1 MTLLL
6 AAALPAAVRAADA
19 PVVPRWSVALA
30 GAPAAPTLS
39 DADQVYVA
47 LRAGTI
53 VAYSIEDGHERWR
66 SELTTDQPMAVASDT
81 IFVAAGG
88 AVHALRAADGTSV
101 WRAPDLVP
109 TAPLLARAGWLVV
122 ATEAGLV
129 ALRAADGAVVWRR
142 QIGAIHEQPAI
153 EGDRLYAST
162 ADGRIVALD
171 VRSGTPIWEQRLDA
185 APGAILALP
194 DRVFVGAARRLF
206 CLKTVD
212 GGIDWV
218 WRIGAEIKGR
228 PAADADRVYFAA
240 LDNVLHAQDRR
251 SGVQRWRAELSR
263 RPDAGPLLDG
273 ATVLVPSTSAEV
285 WRFDAATGRR
295 AASLRLPG
303 DPAVSPDVATEAA
316 DSLRVL
322 VVVGSLSN
330 EWRLT
335 RMGSLEVPALVPLTA
350 LPGQPIP
357 LRF

>member
-6 AAALPAAVRAADA
+6 AGAPAASVRAADA
-19 PVVPRWSVALA
+19 PVVPRWSIALA

-39 DADQVYVA
+39 DNQQVYVA

-53 VAYSIEDGHERWR
+53 VAYSLEDGRERWR
-66 SELTTDQPMAVASDT
+66 SQLTTDQPMAVASDT
-81 IFVAAGG
+81 VFVAAGG
-88 AVHALRAADGTSV
+88 AVHALRAADGTSL

-109 TAPLLARAGWLVV
+109 TAPLLARAGWLIV
-122 ATEAGLV
+122 ATDAGLA
-129 ALRAADGAVVWRR
+129 ALRAADGAVIWRR
-142 QIGAIHEQPAI
+142 QIGTIHEQPAI
-153 EGDRLYAST
+153 EGDRLYASI

-185 APGAILALP
+185 APGAVLALP

-206 CLKTVD
+206 CLKTAD

-228 PAADADRVYFAA
+228 PAADADRVYFTA

-263 RPDAGPLLDG
+263 RPDAGPLLEG
-273 ATVLVPSTSAEV
+273 TTVLVASAAADV
-285 WRFDAATGRR
+285 WRFDAASGRR

-303 DPAVSPDVATEAA
+303 DPAVSPEITAEAA
-316 DSLRVL
+316 DSLRVM

-335 RMGSLEVPALVPLTA
+335 RMGSLKALSLVPLTA
-350 LPGQPIP
+350 LPGQLIP